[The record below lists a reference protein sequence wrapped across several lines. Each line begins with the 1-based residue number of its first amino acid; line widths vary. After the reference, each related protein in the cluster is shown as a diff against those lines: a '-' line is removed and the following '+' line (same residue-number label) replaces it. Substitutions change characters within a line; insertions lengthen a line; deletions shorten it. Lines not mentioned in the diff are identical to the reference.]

1 MPSCKEFEAKAVDQ
15 AVEKAAADLNIPKK
29 KLKYNVISHGSSGI
43 FGLVGAKKAKISV
56 TLPEKGGPEK
66 GEPEKGGP
74 EKGGPEK
81 GGPEKGEPEKGGPEK
96 GGPEK
101 GCEKSGSGRGRK
113 RNRRKGTAAAMET
126 STSESV
132 SSLLR
137 ETFGED
143 ADESSEAETN
153 DEEFG
158 SEKSETETERDD
170 SGSADVE
177 DAPSPE
183 PTPESKVDP
192 PPEID
197 PEVLAEATGRGR
209 DVLERIVDMI
219 SGDAEI
225 SMVSENGGIRYNV
238 AGGNAG
244 VLIGK
249 RGQTLEAIQYL
260 VEKIVNKQAEGR
272 VRVEVDVEGYLDNR
286 KANLEELARK
296 LADKTRKSG
305 KPSSLGHMSAH
316 DRRIVHLALKD
327 DGDVRT
333 QSVGEGFYR
342 KLVIF
347 PNRKRRGRGK

>member
-15 AVEKAAADLNIPKK
+15 AVEKAAAALNIPKD
-29 KLKYNVISHGSSGI
+29 KLKYNVISYGSSGI

-56 TLPEKGGPEK
+56 TLPENEAPQKNGK
-66 GEPEKGGP
+66 
-74 EKGGPEK
+74 
-81 GGPEKGEPEKGGPEK
+81 
-96 GGPEK
+96 
-101 GCEKSGSGRGRK
+101 GRK
-113 RNRRKGTAAAMET
+113 RNRRKGTST
-126 STSESV
+126 PTLDTPTSESV

-143 ADESSEAETN
+143 AAPESSP
-153 DEEFG
+153 D
-158 SEKSETETERDD
+158 ETEDETGAGGKFETE
-170 SGSADVE
+170 
-177 DAPSPE
+177 APETRPE
-183 PTPESKVDP
+183 TQKETKPKPESKPETQTDDP
-192 PPEID
+192 VPAESKAGSTPEPAEAPAPESEPRPAPEPPAEID
-197 PEVLAEATGRGR
+197 PETLAEATGRGR
-209 DVLERIVDMI
+209 DVLERIVDLI
-219 SGDAEI
+219 SSDAEI
-225 SMVSENGGIRYNV
+225 SIVSANGGIRYNV

-249 RGQTLEAIQYL
+249 RGQTLEAIQYI

-272 VRVEVDVEGYLDNR
+272 VRVQVDVEGYLDNR
-286 KANLEELARK
+286 KANLEELAQK

-327 DGDVRT
+327 DGEVRT

>member
-15 AVEKAAADLNIPKK
+15 AVEKAAAALNIPKD
-29 KLKYNVISHGSSGI
+29 KLKYNVISYGSSGI

-56 TLPEKGGPEK
+56 TVPEKE
-66 GEPEKGGP
+66 EPQKNG
-74 EKGGPEK
+74 K
-81 GGPEKGEPEKGGPEK
+81 
-96 GGPEK
+96 
-101 GCEKSGSGRGRK
+101 GRK
-113 RNRRKGTAAAMET
+113 RNRRKTAPT
-126 STSESV
+126 SALDTPTSESV

-137 ETFGED
+137 ETFGDDAEPESS
-143 ADESSEAETN
+143 ADEDEIDAAGECETEAPENGRETKENDPVPAEAE
-153 DEEFG
+153 
-158 SEKSETETERDD
+158 
-170 SGSADVE
+170 ADP
-177 DAPSPE
+177 APE
-183 PTPESKVDP
+183 PAEAPASESDRKP
-192 PPEID
+192 PPEKPVEID
-197 PEVLAEATGRGR
+197 PETLEEATGRGR
-209 DVLERIVDMI
+209 DVLERIVDLI
-219 SGDAEI
+219 SSDAEI
-225 SMVSENGGIRYNV
+225 SIVSEDGGIRYNV

-249 RGQTLEAIQYL
+249 RGQTLEAIQYI

-272 VRVEVDVEGYLDNR
+272 VRVQVDVEGYLDNR
-286 KANLEELARK
+286 KANLEELAQK

-327 DGDVRT
+327 DGEVRT

>member
-15 AVEKAAADLNIPKK
+15 AVEKAAATLNIPKD

-56 TLPEKGGPEK
+56 TLPEKEAPQNNGK
-66 GEPEKGGP
+66 
-74 EKGGPEK
+74 
-81 GGPEKGEPEKGGPEK
+81 
-96 GGPEK
+96 
-101 GCEKSGSGRGRK
+101 GRK
-113 RNRRKGTAAAMET
+113 RNRRKGTST
-126 STSESV
+126 PTLDIPTSESV

-143 ADESSEAETN
+143 AEPESSRDGNEADDEMCAGGEFENEAPENGMDVGPDAGPETGK
-153 DEEFG
+153 DDPVPA
-158 SEKSETETERDD
+158 KSEANSPAEPTEKPAPERAR
-170 SGSADVE
+170 GQA
-177 DAPSPE
+177 PE
-183 PTPESKVDP
+183 PPA
-192 PPEID
+192 EID
-197 PEVLAEATGRGR
+197 PETLTEATGRGR
-209 DVLERIVDMI
+209 DVLERIVDLI
-219 SGDAEI
+219 SSDAEI
-225 SMVSENGGIRYNV
+225 SVVSEDGGIRYNV

-249 RGQTLEAIQYL
+249 RGQTLEAIQYI

-272 VRVEVDVEGYLDNR
+272 VRVQVDVEGYLDNR
-286 KANLEELARK
+286 KANLEELAQK

>member
-15 AVEKAAADLNIPKK
+15 AVEKAAQTLNIPKD

-56 TLPEKGGPEK
+56 TLPEEGAPEK
-66 GEPEKGGP
+66 N
-74 EKGGPEK
+74 
-81 GGPEKGEPEKGGPEK
+81 
-96 GGPEK
+96 
-101 GCEKSGSGRGRK
+101 GRGRK
-113 RNRRKGTAAAMET
+113 RNRRKATASSTVDMP
-126 STSESV
+126 TSESV

-137 ETFGED
+137 ETFGDD
-143 ADESSEAETN
+143 AEAETE
-153 DEEFG
+153 DDRESESEIAETESEDSAPAEVEEAPP
-158 SEKSETETERDD
+158 SEPAPVSESAAAPKSEP
-170 SGSADVE
+170 
-177 DAPSPE
+177 AP
-183 PTPESKVDP
+183 DP
-192 PPEID
+192 PAEID
-197 PEVLAEATGRGR
+197 PEVLAQATDRGR
-209 DVLERIVDMI
+209 DVLERIVDLI
-219 SGDAEI
+219 SSDAAI
-225 SMVSENGGIRYNV
+225 SVVSEDGGIRYNV

-249 RGQTLEAIQYL
+249 RGQTLEAIQYI

-272 VRVEVDVEGYLDNR
+272 VRVQVDVEGYLDNR
-286 KANLEELARK
+286 KANLEELAQK

-327 DGDVRT
+327 DADVRT